1 MYPIEP
7 VSDCAYGYRGT
18 RRGAALAL
26 TPCPRDRE
34 GGAAVHGRPER
45 RDTPSDHGPPP
56 GPTPRHPC
64 RNMAV
69 TCGDTTRR
77 ASLGTTT
84 HSGCLAPELLG
95 PHPVPLRPSRL
106 SLETW
111 PQRTCQQHP
120 GLSGSRP
127 SRGRPPGC
135 RGTSG
140 PAPSPARATASRP
153 RRRRLRRA
161 RPEVAGRER
170 TARSGRDGGPSVPVA
185 GGAGGVG
192 LPQGPGLGRAPGTN
206 AKERASR

>member
-34 GGAAVHGRPER
+34 GGAAVHRRPER

-56 GPTPRHPC
+56 APPQRRTR
-64 RNMAV
+64 RQKTV
-69 TCGDTTRR
+69 TCGDTPRR
-77 ASLGTTT
+77 ARRGAID
-84 HSGCLAPELLG
+84 HGGRLAPELLR
-95 PHPVPLRPSRL
+95 PHPVPPWPPRL

-111 PQRTCQQHP
+111 PQRMCQQHP

-140 PAPSPARATASRP
+140 PAPSPARATESRP

-161 RPEVAGRER
+161 RHEVAGRER

-185 GGAGGVG
+185 GAAGGVG
-192 LPQGPGLGRAPGTN
+192 LPRGPGIGRAPGTS